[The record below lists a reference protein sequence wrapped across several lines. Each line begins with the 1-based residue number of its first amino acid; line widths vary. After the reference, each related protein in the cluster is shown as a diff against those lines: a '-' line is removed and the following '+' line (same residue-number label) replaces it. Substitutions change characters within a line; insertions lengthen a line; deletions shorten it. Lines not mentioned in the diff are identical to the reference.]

1 MQRNGGE
8 RFFFSLLK
16 GEGENICG
24 QVIRR
29 QRRYVFLI
37 PSVGLILSFRVLIL
51 ESAQAGFSCSSHR
64 LIIDRFKFTFF
75 FLPDNQFEE
84 GIFGK
89 INHPLLACD
98 YMT

>member
-1 MQRNGGE
+1 MEGKGD
-8 RFFFSLLK
+8 FFFLLK
-16 GEGENICG
+16 GEGENVCG
-24 QVIRR
+24 QVIRM

-37 PSVGLILSFRVLIL
+37 PSVGLILSFHVLIL
-51 ESAQAGFSCSSHR
+51 ESTHAGFSCSSHGF
-64 LIIDRFKFTFF
+64 IIGRFNITVHFF

-89 INHPLLACD
+89 INLPLLACD